1 MAAVPTTLR
10 LRWVFQCGVAKVSP
24 RAFAIMPNATAAK
37 LMRQNTSSP
46 LLKLNFAAAA
56 LMHTFMTVKPSA
68 ATIIHAEPRGS
79 LGVGV
84 VIYQTSKEERGVW
97 L

>member
-24 RAFAIMPNATAAK
+24 RAFAIMPKTMAAK

-46 LLKLNFAAAA
+46 LLKPNFAAAA

-79 LGVGV
+79 LVAGV
-84 VIYQTSKEERGVW
+84 VIYQTSKEEMVVW